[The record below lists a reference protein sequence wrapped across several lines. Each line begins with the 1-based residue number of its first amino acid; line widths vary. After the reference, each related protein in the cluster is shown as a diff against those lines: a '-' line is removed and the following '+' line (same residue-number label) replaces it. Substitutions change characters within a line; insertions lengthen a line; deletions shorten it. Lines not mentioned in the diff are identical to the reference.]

1 MSGRFRSPQS
11 TVAAE
16 PVRRPAKEG
25 DRESRSSPASVV
37 GLLLERL
44 DDSFD
49 RRAIV
54 DSLAGSGAASVGGSA
69 GSAGGHC
76 WTWGEVIAAAVS
88 LAARLEAAGLRRG
101 DRLCHI
107 GTHSAEWILV
117 DLACLLSGVVHVALH
132 ADARPAE
139 QLAQAGWLAAK
150 GVAFSGGPAPAVRS
164 LPAGTIVID
173 LRAGDLL
180 ARSPDREAVREAVWR
195 RVDDCDPE
203 ACATIMLSSGTS
215 GRPHGVLHCQRAL
228 LVNAIAAADVFLD
241 EPDDVRL
248 SWLPM
253 SHALARTGD
262 LYTAL
267 VRGGCLNVV
276 TDRRR
281 VLDAC
286 RVVPPTVVLGV
297 PAFFERLERAAQ
309 SGGVADL
316 AAALGGRVRV
326 CVSGAAPLRQRT
338 VDAFADRGVPLVQ
351 GYGLAEAGPVVTL
364 ANPRTARPGT
374 VGPPL
379 AGVEVRIDQRPES
392 RGQLLVRTPSRA
404 LGVLLPPDAEAL
416 RVAGA
421 AGERAAAGLLDWMPT
436 GDLAE
441 IDADGHVRITGR
453 LVDTLVLAGGV
464 KVPPAEVERAIAED
478 PLVAQVCVIG
488 DGLSAPVA
496 LVVPEPREI
505 RRGLRRMGVRVL
517 SRRAALTHPRV
528 LAWLARRIARRQQ
541 GLPRAWRVRRAVL
554 VGRPFDATRGEA
566 TESFKLKRRVI
577 ADHFRWVIES
587 AAAEQP
593 PDWMAT
599 VPPGLRPRTAPVSG
613 WLAAS
618 LWGRTGA
625 PSGQGDGFADAA
637 SRAAEPL
644 RDAVAGVLEQTERA
658 ILHLRDDDRLYD
670 PVQHP
675 IDARAVG
682 RPPLQLLPEPQ
693 SPRGVFSRAA
703 EESLGEAGFWGLA
716 VPEAF
721 GGSGCTMLELAR
733 AITRIAAEVPT
744 AAGMLSVHSS
754 IGAVSAIAAFGSPE
768 QRHRHL
774 PGLAQGRPL
783 SIFAAT
789 EPDAGCDLG
798 AIRTRLERRDGRLLL
813 SGTKMFITGATHGR
827 LAKVLAADASGTGD
841 AGLPAVVLVRLPE
854 SDTGSFRLRGY
865 GLHPL
870 RHAHNAALEFDAFE
884 VDEADVLRPP
894 VGETDGMS
902 IVWHGLNRGRVTLAA
917 QAAGTIRLLLAAAR
931 DYSRERRTW
940 GRPIGSRQLVQGRL
954 ARMAAGII
962 ACDSLAAWAASA
974 VDADA
979 PGDVEA
985 ITAKI
990 IAGECV
996 RDAAIGALGVHGG
1009 RAFLVGHPWGDS
1021 VHDHLA
1027 VGVYEGESDLLGL
1040 ALFKGLC
1047 RRHPVAS
1054 LPRGTAA
1061 GRRAIEWVAWRVGR
1075 FAAGNR
1081 QDAAILDRRLR
1092 DHARRAR
1099 RGLSAAAIRIDRAV
1113 RRHGRGLAE
1122 RQLEI
1127 GDLSAE
1133 VRAWASI
1140 LAVAHHADARGDD
1153 APLLAADCW
1162 CRLAAARACGSK
1174 PAAADHQS
1182 LAELGRLVVERGARM
1197 LGG

>member
-1 MSGRFRSPQS
+1 
-11 TVAAE
+11 
-16 PVRRPAKEG
+16 
-25 DRESRSSPASVV
+25 
-37 GLLLERL
+37 
-44 DDSFD
+44 
-49 RRAIV
+49 
-54 DSLAGSGAASVGGSA
+54 
-69 GSAGGHC
+69 
-76 WTWGEVIAAAVS
+76 
-88 LAARLEAAGLRRG
+88 
-101 DRLCHI
+101 
-107 GTHSAEWILV
+107 
-117 DLACLLSGVVHVALH
+117 
-132 ADARPAE
+132 
-139 QLAQAGWLAAK
+139 
-150 GVAFSGGPAPAVRS
+150 
-164 LPAGTIVID
+164 
-173 LRAGDLL
+173 
-180 ARSPDREAVREAVWR
+180 
-195 RVDDCDPE
+195 
-203 ACATIMLSSGTS
+203 
-215 GRPHGVLHCQRAL
+215 
-228 LVNAIAAADVFLD
+228 
-241 EPDDVRL
+241 
-248 SWLPM
+248 
-253 SHALARTGD
+253 
-262 LYTAL
+262 
-267 VRGGCLNVV
+267 
-276 TDRRR
+276 
-281 VLDAC
+281 
-286 RVVPPTVVLGV
+286 
-297 PAFFERLERAAQ
+297 
-309 SGGVADL
+309 
-316 AAALGGRVRV
+316 
-326 CVSGAAPLRQRT
+326 
-338 VDAFADRGVPLVQ
+338 
-351 GYGLAEAGPVVTL
+351 
-364 ANPRTARPGT
+364 
-374 VGPPL
+374 
-379 AGVEVRIDQRPES
+379 
-392 RGQLLVRTPSRA
+392 
-404 LGVLLPPDAEAL
+404 
-416 RVAGA
+416 
-421 AGERAAAGLLDWMPT
+421 
-436 GDLAE
+436 
-441 IDADGHVRITGR
+441 
-453 LVDTLVLAGGV
+453 
-464 KVPPAEVERAIAED
+464 
-478 PLVAQVCVIG
+478 
-488 DGLSAPVA
+488 
-496 LVVPEPREI
+496 
-505 RRGLRRMGVRVL
+505 
-517 SRRAALTHPRV
+517 
-528 LAWLARRIARRQQ
+528 
-541 GLPRAWRVRRAVL
+541 
-554 VGRPFDATRGEA
+554 
-566 TESFKLKRRVI
+566 
-577 ADHFRWVIES
+577 
-587 AAAEQP
+587 
-593 PDWMAT
+593 
-599 VPPGLRPRTAPVSG
+599 
-613 WLAAS
+613 
-618 LWGRTGA
+618 
-625 PSGQGDGFADAA
+625 
-637 SRAAEPL
+637 
-644 RDAVAGVLEQTERA
+644 
-658 ILHLRDDDRLYD
+658 
-670 PVQHP
+670 
-675 IDARAVG
+675 
-682 RPPLQLLPEPQ
+682 
-693 SPRGVFSRAA
+693 
-703 EESLGEAGFWGLA
+703 

-1021 VHDHLA
+1021 LHDHLA

-1061 GRRAIEWVAWRVGR
+1061 GRRAIEWLAWRVGR

>member
-1 MSGRFRSPQS
+1 MSGRFFAPPS

-25 DRESRSSPASVV
+25 GRESRSSPASLVE
-37 GLLLERL
+37 LLLERL
-44 DDSFD
+44 DDSFE

-54 DSLAGSGAASVGGSA
+54 DSLAGLQADSVGGST
-69 GSAGGHC
+69 GSAGVHC

-139 QLAQAGWLAAK
+139 QLAQAGWLAGK
-150 GVAFSGGPAPAVRS
+150 GVAFSGGRAPAMRS
-164 LPAGTIVID
+164 LPAGAILID
-173 LRAGDLL
+173 LREGDLL
-180 ARSPDREAVREAVWR
+180 TRSPDREAVREAVWR
-195 RVDDCDPE
+195 RVEDCDPE

-215 GRPHGVLHCQRAL
+215 GRPHGVLHCQQAL

-253 SHALARTGD
+253 SHAAARTGD

-286 RVVPPTVVLGV
+286 RAVPPTVVLGV

-364 ANPRTARPGT
+364 ANPRNARPGT

-404 LGVLLPPDAEAL
+404 LGVLLPPDAEGL
-416 RVAGA
+416 RAAGA
-421 AGERAAAGLLDWMPT
+421 AGERPAAGRLDWMPT

-566 TESFKLKRRVI
+566 TESFKLRRRVI
-577 ADHFRWVIES
+577 ADHFRWVTEV

-618 LWGRTGA
+618 LWARTGT

-670 PVQHP
+670 PVHHP

-733 AITRIAAEVPT
+733 AITRIAVEVPT
-744 AAGMLSVHSS
+744 AAGLLSVHSS

-798 AIRTRLERRDGRLLL
+798 AIRTRLERREQRCSSPGRRTAASRRCWPPTPPAQETRGTRPSSSSACRSPTPVRSVSAATACIR
-813 SGTKMFITGATHGR
+813 SGTRTMPRSSSTPSRWTRPTCCGR
-827 LAKVLAADASGTGD
+827 
-841 AGLPAVVLVRLPE
+841 
-854 SDTGSFRLRGY
+854 
-865 GLHPL
+865 
-870 RHAHNAALEFDAFE
+870 
-884 VDEADVLRPP
+884 
-894 VGETDGMS
+894 
-902 IVWHGLNRGRVTLAA
+902 
-917 QAAGTIRLLLAAAR
+917 
-931 DYSRERRTW
+931 
-940 GRPIGSRQLVQGRL
+940 RL
-954 ARMAAGII
+954 ARRT
-962 ACDSLAAWAASA
+962 ACRS
-974 VDADA
+974 
-979 PGDVEA
+979 
-985 ITAKI
+985 
-990 IAGECV
+990 C
-996 RDAAIGALGVHGG
+996 
-1009 RAFLVGHPWGDS
+1009 
-1021 VHDHLA
+1021 
-1027 VGVYEGESDLLGL
+1027 
-1040 ALFKGLC
+1040 
-1047 RRHPVAS
+1047 
-1054 LPRGTAA
+1054 GT
-1061 GRRAIEWVAWRVGR
+1061 
-1075 FAAGNR
+1075 
-1081 QDAAILDRRLR
+1081 D
-1092 DHARRAR
+1092 
-1099 RGLSAAAIRIDRAV
+1099 
-1113 RRHGRGLAE
+1113 
-1122 RQLEI
+1122 
-1127 GDLSAE
+1127 
-1133 VRAWASI
+1133 
-1140 LAVAHHADARGDD
+1140 
-1153 APLLAADCW
+1153 
-1162 CRLAAARACGSK
+1162 
-1174 PAAADHQS
+1174 
-1182 LAELGRLVVERGARM
+1182 
-1197 LGG
+1197 